1 MSLKKSAASGVK
13 WTTVSSVAI
22 TVLQFI
28 QLAVLAR
35 LLSPEDF
42 GLMAMVAVVIG
53 FAAAYADMGISA
65 AIIHRQDA
73 TREQLSSLYWLNLLA
88 GVLVYLVVLALT
100 PVIVALYDE
109 PRLSKLIPWITLT
122 FLINPLGTQFQLLL
136 QKNLRFRRLALIEI
150 SAALVGAS
158 VAIVAALLGQGVFA
172 LIWGTLSSNMTS
184 ALLLLSVGL
193 REWRPQWYFRYA
205 DLTGYLS
212 FGCYQMGERSINY
225 LNSALD
231 QLLVGS
237 LLGAQALGYYKLAWS
252 LAIQPI
258 GRINPILTRVAFPL
272 FARIQNEPER
282 LQKGFLLVLRML
294 STVNA
299 PLLLGLAAVAPV
311 LIPVVF
317 GTQWMPAVP
326 LVQVLAFV
334 TLMRSTGNPVGSLLL
349 AKGRADLG
357 FKWNCLLLVTQLPG
371 VYLGAY
377 LGDALGVAIS
387 LVILQLIYSV
397 FNYRILIRT
406 LIGPCLREYLLSMLP
421 ALGLA
426 SVMGGGV
433 LVLSKWVAYVS
444 ILELVFLIFSGVFIY
459 ALLVLVFQ
467 RQQMVSFK
475 SLIMKQ

>member
-1 MSLKKSAASGVK
+1 MDDSIQHYHHSFTVYPVSGISAV
-13 WTTVSSVAI
+13 VV
-22 TVLQFI
+22 
-28 QLAVLAR
+28 
-35 LLSPEDF
+35 PEDF

-88 GVLVYLVVLALT
+88 GLLVYLVVLAMT
-100 PVIVALYDE
+100 PAIVALYGE
-109 PRLSKLIPWITLT
+109 PRISGLMPWITLT

-136 QKNLRFRRLALIEI
+136 QKSLCFRRLALIEI

-158 VAIVAALLGQGVFA
+158 VAVVTARFGQGVFA

-184 ALLLLSVGL
+184 TLLLLSVGL
-193 REWRPQWYFRYA
+193 REWRPQWHFRYA

-252 LAIQPI
+252 LAVQPI

-299 PLLLGLAAVAPV
+299 PLLLGLSAVAPV

-317 GTQWMPAVP
+317 GTQWLPAVP

-334 TLMRSTGNPVGSLLL
+334 TLMRSIGNPVGSLLL

-377 LGDALGVAIS
+377 LWDALGVAIS
-387 LVILQLIYSV
+387 LVILQLIFSV
-397 FNYRILIRT
+397 FNYLVLIRT
-406 LIGPCLREYLLSMLP
+406 LIGPCLREYSLSILP
-421 ALGLA
+421 SFGLA
-426 SVMGGGV
+426 GVMGAGV
-433 LVLSKWVAYVS
+433 LALSNWTAQVS
-444 ILELVFLIFSGVFIY
+444 ISWLVLLILIGILFYV
-459 ALLVLVFQ
+459 LLVLVFQ
-467 RQQMVSFK
+467 HKQIAMFKLMVAR
-475 SLIMKQ
+475 

>member
-1 MSLKKSAASGVK
+1 MSLQKSAASGIK
-13 WTTVSSVAI
+13 WTTVSSI
-22 TVLQFI
+22 TTTALQFI

-88 GVLVYLVVLALT
+88 GLLVYLIVLAVT
-100 PVIVALYDE
+100 PAIVALYGE
-109 PRLSKLIPWITLT
+109 PRISELMPLITLT

-158 VAIVAALLGQGVFA
+158 VAVVTARFGQGVFA
-172 LIWGTLSSNMTS
+172 LIWGTLSSNATS
-184 ALLLLSVGL
+184 TVLLLIVGL
-193 REWRPQWYFRYA
+193 REWRPQWHFRSV
-205 DLTGYLS
+205 DLKGYLS
-212 FGCYQMGERSINY
+212 FGCYQMGERSVNY
-225 LNSALD
+225 FNSTLD
-231 QLLVGS
+231 QLLIGS
-237 LLGAQALGYYKLAWS
+237 LLGAQTLGYYKLAWS

-258 GRINPILTRVAFPL
+258 GRINSILTRVAFPL

-294 STVNA
+294 SIVNA
-299 PLLLGLAAVAPV
+299 PLLLGLAAVAPL
-311 LIPVVF
+311 LIAVVF
-317 GTQWMPAVP
+317 GEQWIPAVP

-334 TLMRSTGNPVGSLLL
+334 TLMRSMGNPVGSLLL

-377 LGDALGVAIS
+377 LGDALGVAVS
-387 LVILQLIYSV
+387 LVILQLIYSI
-397 FNYRILIRT
+397 FNYLILIRT
-406 LIGPCLREYLLSMLP
+406 LIGPCLRDYSLSMLP

-426 SVMGGGV
+426 SAMGVAV
-433 LVLSKWVAYVS
+433 LTISNTMIQVS
-444 ILELVFLIFSGVFIY
+444 ILG
-459 ALLVLVFQ
+459 LVLIISIGMLLFIFLMALFQ
-467 RQQMVSFK
+467 REQIITFK
-475 SLIMKQ
+475 SLVMK